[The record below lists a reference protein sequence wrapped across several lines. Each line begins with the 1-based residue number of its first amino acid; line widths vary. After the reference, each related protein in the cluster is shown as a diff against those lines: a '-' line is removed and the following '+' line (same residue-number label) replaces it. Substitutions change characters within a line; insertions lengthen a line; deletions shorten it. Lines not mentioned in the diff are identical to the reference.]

1 MLFYFSPAPSTP
13 PAKEEE
19 WSDIPSDVVHL
30 KDDTF
35 DDFIANIPSV
45 LVMFYAPCKYRFFI
59 YLYLPGLVGIT
70 PKSKSLTCL
79 LSVSCYHFVI
89 NWFLLK
95 KKTEWKGNVHKCCV
109 RPTEV
114 FSRKTRSW
122 NNSYGQ
128 FHEQPFMYWFLAFQG
143 VVTAKLWSLNTQMQP
158 KQWRRR
164 RYFQFKYLTEC
175 NKFDFEWVV

>member
-1 MLFYFSPAPSTP
+1 MLSISKMT
-13 PAKEEE
+13 
-19 WSDIPSDVVHL
+19 HL
-30 KDDTF
+30 MILLQTIHLF
-35 DDFIANIPSV
+35 LSCFML
-45 LVMFYAPCKYRFFI
+45 LVSIIFFLFLLAWPCRNS
-59 YLYLPGLVGIT
+59 
-70 PKSKSLTCL
+70 KSKSPTCFF
-79 LSVSCYHFVI
+79 SVSCYHFVI

-95 KKTEWKGNVHKCCV
+95 KKSNSEWKGNIHKCCV
-109 RPTEV
+109 RPTKV

-175 NKFDFEWVV
+175 NKFDFEWVG